1 MRDSD
6 IKDKEAAAKK
16 RRDSDKENDED
27 PGPVDV
33 LGEQEDQDVI
43 F

>member
-1 MRDSD
+1 MPMKSAQ
-6 IKDKEAAAKK
+6 KSKGQ
-16 RRDSDKENDED
+16 DSDKENAG
-27 PGPVDV
+27 GPESNDV